1 MMDRAVE
8 MSVEAFCMAV
18 GTNGSLLNQYV
29 DEKWSVYLF
38 AHYPEFADG
47 VWQIHRGQ
55 LLVDGEP
62 EHPALYTR
70 KSLNKMFGT
79 KNIKQF
85 FDYYRG
91 QWDAYRLWQDEQ
103 IEADEIEASQ
113 RESLD
118 PVDLED
124 DGLTEDERAYFDSD
138 LPYVVLEDDIIE
150 EIKADDA
157 QVTHS
162 EERENDRLTRMRVTL
177 RKQRERAGIP
187 PTDPYYGS
195 PDGPYN
201 Q

>member
-1 MMDRAVE
+1 MDRAVE

-18 GTNGSLLNQYV
+18 GNNGSLLHQYV

-38 AHYPEFADG
+38 AHYPELQDG
-47 VWQIHRGQ
+47 VWQMRRGQ
-55 LLVDGEP
+55 LLVEGEA

-79 KNIKQF
+79 TNIKLF

-91 QWDAYRLWQDEQ
+91 QWDAYRRWQDEQ

-118 PVDLED
+118 PVDIED
-124 DGLTEDERAYFDSD
+124 DGLTDDERAYFDG
-138 LPYVVLEDDIIE
+138 DIPFVILDRDIVE
-150 EIKADDA
+150 EIKADE
-157 QVTHS
+157 VEVHG
-162 EERENDRLTRMRVTL
+162 EEREDDRLTRMRVTL

-195 PDGPYN
+195 PEGPYN

>member
-1 MMDRAVE
+1 MDRNVE

-18 GTNGSLLNQYV
+18 GSNGSLLNQFV

-38 AHYPEFADG
+38 AHYPEFKDG
-47 VWQIHRGQ
+47 VGWDMHRGQ
-55 LLVDGEP
+55 LVVTGEP

-79 KNIKQF
+79 RNIKQF

-91 QWDAYRLWQDEQ
+91 QWDAYRRWQDEQ
-103 IEADEIEASQ
+103 IEADEIEIAE

-118 PVDLED
+118 PVDLLD
-124 DGLTEDERAYFDSD
+124 DGLTDDNND
-138 LPYVVLEDDIIE
+138 PDDVVCII
-150 EIKADDA
+150 
-157 QVTHS
+157 S
-162 EERENDRLTRMRVTL
+162 EEPS
-177 RKQRERAGIP
+177 AGIP
-187 PTDPYYGS
+187 PTSTETSWYGS